1 MVHRLRREFPQKNF
15 FRHLSDFERKSALYM
30 QEQAHDRMS
39 STPSENQA
47 ATTDVLSQLVEAACG
62 AAIRKALN
70 ITDIRPRRLMTI
82 KETSAYL
89 AISEREVYNMLATN
103 EIVGVRHGRR
113 VMIDLRDLETWI
125 AAHKAA

>member
-1 MVHRLRREFPQKNF
+1 
-15 FRHLSDFERKSALYM
+15 M
-30 QEQAHDRMS
+30 QEQAQDRMS
-39 STPSENQA
+39 STPLENQTA
-47 ATTDVLSQLVEAACG
+47 GTDVLSQLVEAACG
-62 AAIRKALN
+62 IAIRKALN
-70 ITDIRPRRLMTI
+70 ITDIAPKRLMTI

-103 EIVGVRHGRR
+103 ELIGVRHGRR